1 MFLQVVSNADSTRL
15 LFILCP
21 KIRNRVI
28 NKASQKHRKTLLEKY
43 QQQALKIKMKS
54 MVIYERKTKKSR
66 LQE

>member
-43 QQQALKIKMKS
+43 QRQALKNE
-54 MVIYERKTKKSR
+54 IYGYIREKDKEK
-66 LQE
+66 